1 MTSPMHILDTNI
13 LSELMRSR
21 PNNNVLDWLDN
32 QYIDDLYISSI
43 TIAEIYLGI
52 ALLPDGKRKTAL
64 TRAANDTLI
73 DFTDK
78 QLDFT
83 PKAALEYADIVA
95 SRTRSGK
102 PISVEDAQIA
112 AIARVNNASVVT
124 RNINDFEAIGVE
136 IINPFNN
143 NLA

>member
-1 MTSPMHILDTNI
+1 MYILDTNI

-32 QYIDDLYISSI
+32 QYVDDLYISSI

-64 TRAANDTLI
+64 VQAANDTLT

-95 SRTRSGK
+95 SRTQSGK
-102 PISVEDAQIA
+102 AISIEDAQIA
-112 AIARVNNASVVT
+112 AIARANNASIVT
-124 RNINDFEAIGVE
+124 RNVNDFEGIEVE
-136 IINPFNN
+136 IINPFDDND
-143 NLA
+143 

>member
-1 MTSPMHILDTNI
+1 MYILDTNI

-21 PNNNVLDWLDN
+21 PNDNVLDWLDN
-32 QYIDDLYISSI
+32 QYIEDLYISSI

-52 ALLPDGKRKTAL
+52 ALLPEGKRKTAL
-64 TRAANDTLI
+64 IQAANDTLT

-95 SRTRSGK
+95 SRTQSGK

-112 AIARVNNASVVT
+112 AIARANNTSVVT
-124 RNINDFEAIGVE
+124 RNVNDFEGIKVE
-136 IINPFNN
+136 IINPFDD